1 MSEPSESRAVFTIA
15 KAMAQSTPPSTVVTV
30 ELPIATAKVSRPP
43 RGRSFAIPAIIVFG
57 ITALLAT
64 IGIYRL
70 ERVEPPGPPPQ
81 AQVQGLAQPEL
92 HEKGLNKHRS
102 SLEDPSPKQAVQP
115 AVNPFKSFALDVAQ
129 LYVAI
134 TNFPKAKM
142 TPPTAGRGQE
152 K

>member
-15 KAMAQSTPPSTVVTV
+15 KAMAQSTSSSSVTV
-30 ELPIATAKVSRPP
+30 ELPITTAKVSPSL

-70 ERVEPPGPPPQ
+70 ERVGQPGPPPQ
-81 AQVQGLAQPEL
+81 AQVQGSAQPDL
-92 HEKGLNKHRS
+92 HEKGLNKLRS
-102 SLEDPSPKQAVQP
+102 SFENPPPEQVANR

-134 TNFPKAKM
+134 TNFPKAKIP
-142 TPPTAGRGQE
+142 PPTAGRAQE